1 MDKGEW
7 GRMKTEEKNIELE
20 KELKLE
26 KEYEKK
32 KQKDIKSD

>member
-32 KQKDIKSD
+32 QKDIKSD